1 MASIREHHGQYQV
14 QYRDPSG
21 RQRARSFARKSD
33 TKSFA
38 AAVETDKRRS
48 EWLDPRLGKIRSG
61 SYATQWLA
69 TKGDLRP
76 RPRRNVEGRVRNHI
90 LPTFADRA
98 IASIQPAEVRAWIA
112 GLTAKGLAPATVRA
126 TYLTREASQEEMHFL
141 TASQIERLAEAITPR
156 FRVAIYAAG
165 YLGLRD
171 GELWAV
177 RTTNLRSGTLRVER
191 SLAQVRLGT
200 SLPPGYSEIRPGLVL
215 GPTKTGR
222 SRSLLVP
229 RFLLQMLDEHLAV
242 CPPTAEGL
250 VFTAGQGGPVWH
262 RNFYR
267 RHFQPA
273 VIATGLPDNL
283 RFHDLRHSCAALLVG
298 DGRHIEEVKQYLGHS
313 SIRVTSDR
321 YGHLFPTAKEG
332 MREGLEGVFASGRK
346 TNSEQSV
353 DQTLTRSGS
362 EGDDPTHPRDTFG
375 L

>member
-21 RQRARSFARKSD
+21 RQRARSFPRKSD
-33 TKSFA
+33 AKSFA

-48 EWLDPRLGKIRSG
+48 EWLDPRLGKIRFG

-76 RPRRNVEGRVRNHI
+76 RPRLNVEGRLRNHI

-98 IASIQPAEVRAWIA
+98 IASIQPTEVRAWIA
-112 GLTAKGLAPATVRA
+112 GLTEKGLAPATVRA
-126 TYLTREASQEEMHFL
+126 TYLTLGQILDTAQVDGCLARSPLIGTKQSLPREASQEEMHFL

-177 RTTNLRSGTLRVER
+177 RTTNLRSGTLRVEK

-229 RFLLQMLDEHLAV
+229 RFLLQMLDEHVAV

-250 VFTAGQGGPVWH
+250 VFTAAQGGPVWH

-273 VIATGLPDNL
+273 VIA
-283 RFHDLRHSCAALLVG
+283 H
-298 DGRHIEEVKQYLGHS
+298 YL
-313 SIRVTSDR
+313 T
-321 YGHLFPTAKEG
+321 TC
-332 MREGLEGVFASGRK
+332 VFMI
-346 TNSEQSV
+346 
-353 DQTLTRSGS
+353 
-362 EGDDPTHPRDTFG
+362 
-375 L
+375 